1 MIRISRAVIV
11 EGKYDKIRLE
21 NLIDGVIITT
31 GGFRIFKDT
40 EKRELIKRLAEKKGL
55 LIITDSDKA
64 GSLIRGHIKSFV
76 TRGDI
81 ANVYLPQI
89 LGKEKRKSHGSA
101 EGFLGVEGT
110 PDEIIKKA
118 LERYAETKADS
129 ARRVDKSDLF
139 ALGLSG
145 KSDSSVKRKSLQRF
159 LSLPENITTPAL
171 LDAVNSLYSYEEFIE
186 EIEKWQQDSAKS

>member
-1 MIRISRAVIV
+1 MIKISRAVIV

-21 NLIDGVIITT
+21 NIIDGVIITT
-31 GGFRIFKDT
+31 DGFRIFKDAG
-40 EKRELIKRLAEKKGL
+40 KRELIKRLAEKKGL

-76 TRGDI
+76 AEGDI

-89 LGKEKRKSHGSA
+89 LGKEKRKSHRSA

-110 PDEIIKKA
+110 PNEIIKSA
-118 LERYAETKADS
+118 LEHYAEKNEDS
-129 ARRVDKSDLF
+129 GRKVAKNDLF
-139 ALGLSG
+139 SLGLSG
-145 KSDSSVKRKSLQRF
+145 EKDSSQKRKSLKKF
-159 LSLPENITTPAL
+159 LSLPENLTTPAL
-171 LDAVNSLYSYEEFIE
+171 LDAINSLYSYEEFVK